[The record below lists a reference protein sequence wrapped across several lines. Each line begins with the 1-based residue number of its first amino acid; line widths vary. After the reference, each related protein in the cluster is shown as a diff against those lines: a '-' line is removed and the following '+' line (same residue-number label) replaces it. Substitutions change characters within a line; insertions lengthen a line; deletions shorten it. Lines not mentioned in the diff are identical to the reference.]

1 MSATSAP
8 LATTAEQSGLQERIS
23 DVITGFC
30 GDMRFV
36 YIHTLVFA
44 VWIATKGFGSD
55 AFPFNFLTMAV
66 SLEAIFLST
75 FILISQNRQQAIA
88 DANNKLVQA
97 RLLQMLDDVISDEKL
112 DLKNEG
118 LISVLLNRIDVEHIK
133 PIADQVDAVAASV
146 ARIEQSIAARG
157 GSQPPA
163 PR

>member
-1 MSATSAP
+1 MAVNEAP
-8 LATTAEQSGLQERIS
+8 AAPEAPRSLQERVS

-36 YIHTLVFA
+36 YLHAGLFTL
-44 VWIATKGFGSD
+44 WIATKGFGND
-55 AFPFNFLTMAV
+55 AFPFNFLTMTV

-112 DLKNEG
+112 DLKNEEM
-118 LISVLLNRIDVEHIK
+118 ISVILNRIDVEHIK
-133 PIADQVDAVAASV
+133 PMADQVQEIRDGI
-146 ARIEQSIAARG
+146 ARMEAR
-157 GSQPPA
+157 SS
-163 PR
+163 R

>member
-1 MSATSAP
+1 VIANATPASQEAP
-8 LATTAEQSGLQERIS
+8 RSLQERVS

-36 YIHTLVFA
+36 YIHAVLFA
-44 VWIATKGFGSD
+44 IWIATKGFGND
-55 AFPFNFLTMAV
+55 AFPFNFLTMTV

-112 DLKNEG
+112 DLKNEEM
-118 LISVLLNRIDVEHIK
+118 ISVILNRIDVEHIK
-133 PIADQVDAVAASV
+133 PIADQVAEILDYV
-146 ARIEQSIAARG
+146 RRTE
-157 GSQPPA
+157 A
-163 PR
+163 PGKA

>member
-1 MSATSAP
+1 MESATPTAP
-8 LATTAEQSGLQERIS
+8 AEQRGLQERIS

-36 YIHTLVFA
+36 YIHAVAFG

-55 AFPFNFLTMAV
+55 AFPFNFLTMTV

-97 RLLQMLDDVISDEKL
+97 RLLQMLDDVIGDEKL
-112 DLKNEG
+112 DLKNEEM
-118 LISVLLNRIDVEHIK
+118 ISVLLNRIDVEHIK
-133 PIADQVDAVAASV
+133 PIADQVAAVAAGV
-146 ARIEQSIAARG
+146 ARIEGRLPNAG
-157 GSQPPA
+157 G
-163 PR
+163 

>member
-1 MSATSAP
+1 MIANATPASQEAP
-8 LATTAEQSGLQERIS
+8 RSLQERVS

-36 YIHTLVFA
+36 YIHAVLFA
-44 VWIATKGFGSD
+44 IWIATKGFGND
-55 AFPFNFLTMAV
+55 AFPFNFLTMTV

-112 DLKNEG
+112 DLKNEEM
-118 LISVLLNRIDVEHIK
+118 ISVILNRIDVEHIK
-133 PIADQVDAVAASV
+133 PIADQVAEILDYV
-146 ARIEQSIAARG
+146 RRTE
-157 GSQPPA
+157 A
-163 PR
+163 PGKA

>member
-1 MSATSAP
+1 MA
-8 LATTAEQSGLQERIS
+8 ATTTTMSPESPAPARSLQERVS
-23 DVITGFC
+23 DVITSFC

-36 YIHTLVFA
+36 YVHAAAFA
-44 VWIATKGFGSD
+44 VWIATKGFGND

-112 DLKNEG
+112 DLKNEQM
-118 LISVLLNRIDVEHIK
+118 ISVILNRIDVEHIK
-133 PIADQVDAVAASV
+133 PMADRVDQIHASV
-146 ARIEQSIAARG
+146 ARIESAARK
-157 GSQPPA
+157 SES
-163 PR
+163 

>member
-1 MSATSAP
+1 MIASATPAP
-8 LATTAEQSGLQERIS
+8 QEAPRSLQERVS

-36 YIHTLVFA
+36 YIHAALFA
-44 VWIATKGFGSD
+44 IWIATKGFGND
-55 AFPFNFLTMAV
+55 AFPFNFLTMTV

-112 DLKNEG
+112 DLKNEEM
-118 LISVLLNRIDVEHIK
+118 ISVILNRIDVEHIK
-133 PIADQVDAVAASV
+133 PIADQVTEILDYV
-146 ARIEQSIAARG
+146 RRTE
-157 GSQPPA
+157 A
-163 PR
+163 PGKA